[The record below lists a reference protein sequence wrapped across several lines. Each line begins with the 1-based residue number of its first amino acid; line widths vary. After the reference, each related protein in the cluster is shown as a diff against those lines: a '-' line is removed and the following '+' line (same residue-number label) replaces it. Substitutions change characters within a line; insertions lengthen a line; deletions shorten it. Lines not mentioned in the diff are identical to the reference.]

1 MEKVAIL
8 SLLWT
13 KADAVVSFMNH
24 TPSEVLYVK
33 PAENVWSAAENVQH
47 LIQSAQPFIRVLGRP
62 ASYFVEKWGQAS
74 YASRSYEV
82 MVSTYQKALGGGVQA
97 PSVFVP
103 ILEGND
109 TEELVKAFTSVY
121 KELEK
126 VFLVWSESD
135 LENCLIPHP
144 LLGPI
149 TLKEMMLFTVYHTEH
164 HLQIMQRRGELAMLG

>member
-13 KADAVVSFMNH
+13 KADAVVSFMTH
-24 TPSEVLYVK
+24 TPSEVLYAK
-33 PAENVWSAAENVQH
+33 PGVDVWSAAENVQH

-74 YASRSYEV
+74 YTSRSYEV
-82 MVSTYQKALGGGVQA
+82 MVRIYQEALGGGVQA
-97 PSVFVP
+97 PSAFVP

-109 TEELVKAFTSVY
+109 TEELIKTFTSTY
-121 KELEK
+121 KELER
-126 VFLVWSESD
+126 VFLAWSESD

-144 LLGPI
+144 LLGSI
-149 TLKEMMLFTVYHTEH
+149 TLKEMMLFTVYHTAH
-164 HLQIMQRRGELAMLG
+164 HLQIMQSRGELVMFG